1 MGDLGGFKPKN
12 TYQQLLTLE
21 TNEISGSLKKVQD
34 GAGADTSLELSTNV
48 AKVNGNLEVT
58 GTSTLTGAVN
68 VQGTSDFDGNVN
80 MDGNLQLDGTLHV
93 DGASTFDAAMDI
105 NAAVDIGST
114 VQFSSIPTTDASL
127 YDALVIDSSGNLR
140 KNPSLFSGDVLIAR
154 LEVSNAVDGDDDTDG
169 TILDS
174 TGVNLHFKAVANNT
188 NTGSHEFGDTNTFTF
203 AGTDNDA
210 IILAKAGTY
219 RFDINL
225 DFNTSSAASN
235 TAVKIEIEEK
245 VSGGSFTP
253 IHESNRSKTADVLS
267 TASYSIYRYTGVTT
281 TRYAVK
287 CTSSGGGSI
296 SVQDTS
302 TLTITRIA

>member
-1 MGDLGGFKPKN
+1 MADLGAFKPKD

-21 TNEISGSLKKVQD
+21 SNSISGSLKKVQD

-48 AKVNGNLEVT
+48 AKVDGNLEVT

-68 VQGTSDFDGNVN
+68 VQGISDFDSDVN

-114 VQFSSIPTTDASL
+114 VQFSSIPNTNVSL

-140 KNPSLFSGDVLIAR
+140 KNPSLFSGDVFIAR
-154 LEVSNAVDGDDDTDG
+154 LDGANAADGDDDANG
-169 TILDS
+169 TILDGN
-174 TGVNLHFKAVANNT
+174 GVNLHFKAVANNT

-203 AGTDNDA
+203 DNDNDA
-210 IILAKAGTY
+210 IILGKAGTY

-225 DFNTSSAASN
+225 NFSTNSAASN

-245 VSGGSFTP
+245 VFAGSFIP
-253 IHESNRSKTADVLS
+253 IHETNRSKTADVLS
-267 TASYSIYRYTGVTT
+267 TASYSIYRYTDATT

-296 SVQDTS
+296 YVEEGS

>member
-1 MGDLGGFKPKN
+1 MADLGALKPKD

-21 TNEISGSLKKVQD
+21 SNEISGSLKKVQD
-34 GAGADTSLELSTNV
+34 GAGADTSLELSTST
-48 AKVNGNLEVT
+48 AKVDGNLEVT

-68 VQGTSDFDGNVN
+68 VQGTSDFDSNVN

-105 NAAVDIGST
+105 NAAVDVGST
-114 VQFSSIPTTDASL
+114 VQFSSIPNTNVSL
-127 YDALVIDSSGNLR
+127 YDALVIDSNGNLR
-140 KNPSLFSGDVLIAR
+140 KNPSLFSGDVFIAR
-154 LEVSNAVDGDDDTDG
+154 LDGSNAADGDDDANG
-169 TILDS
+169 TILDGN
-174 TGVNLHFKAVANNT
+174 GVNLHFKAVANNT

-203 AGTDNDA
+203 DTNNDA
-210 IILAKAGTY
+210 IILGKAGTY

-225 DFNTSSAASN
+225 DFSTSGSSSS

-245 VSGGSFTP
+245 VSGGSFLA
-253 IHESNRSKTADVLS
+253 IHETNRSKTADVLS
-267 TASYSIYRYTGVTT
+267 SASYSIYRYTGATT

-296 SVQDTS
+296 SVQEGS

>member
-1 MGDLGGFKPKN
+1 MADLSALKPKDS
-12 TYQQLLTLE
+12 YQQLLTLE
-21 TNEISGSLKKVQD
+21 SNEISGSLKKVQD
-34 GAGADTSLELSTNV
+34 GLGADTSLELSTNV
-48 AKVNGNLEVT
+48 AKVDGNLEVT

-68 VQGTSDFDGNVN
+68 VQGISDFDGNVN

-114 VQFSSIPTTDASL
+114 VQFSSIPNTNVSL

-140 KNPSLFSGDVLIAR
+140 KNPSLFSGDVFIAR
-154 LEVSNAVDGDDDTDG
+154 LDGALAADGDDDANGTVLDG
-169 TILDS
+169 

-203 AGTDNDA
+203 DNDNDA
-210 IILAKAGTY
+210 IILGKAGTY

-225 DFNTSSAASN
+225 DFSTSGSSSS

-245 VSGGSFTP
+245 VSGGIFTA
-253 IHESNRSKTADVLS
+253 IHETNRSKTADVLS
-267 TASYSIYRYTGVTT
+267 SASYSIYRYTGATT

-296 SVQDTS
+296 SVQEGS